1 MGVRY
6 QQPQHGVQID
16 WTNPLLKKAVV
27 WTPFGPTVLAGSKLA
42 GTETQYDSAP
52 VGKIGVGRKWKRMAN
67 AGVDF
72 GASKIITGAECTIL
86 VVAAP
91 ANVAAIK
98 VPFSQRV
105 GSGSYQQIDFLFN
118 ATGDGLSAA
127 AGNVELLNYD
137 GGSRG
142 ITATSQT
149 DGNPHC
155 WVVSNSTTLGYLFRD
170 GVKQALTQNV
180 RSTSS
185 QAAGAQKIRV
195 GNIAD
200 DASTTYPHDDPLYLL
215 IVWDRQLS
223 EEEAEPLSANP
234 WQVFSNID
242 NLALL
247 FAQASGSLATAA
259 AAGSATASGSAIPST
274 QVAISGIGV
283 STGAGVAQASIVF
296 PLSAAGL
303 VVSGGAGDA
312 SAAVSL
318 DAFALARAAAQA
330 GVSPAVLLAGA
341 AAAEAAGNAALA
353 VLLNELAAGAAQAGG
368 SSNLTGSAPGEMS
381 AAGKVVAAG
390 QTALSITVRLQAAG
404 NTHAGG
410 GADGRAGSAGDLSAL
425 GQATAGGWSQQ
436 SALVNVTAAGFVKA
450 MLQGRLDIDVPLVSQ
465 GINIASAR
473 AGLSVGGAVRSVR
486 LEAGRPV
493 VLTVLECTAV
503 PALIIHHEA
512 QHV

>member
-1 MGVRY
+1 MQVIPLAVGDLTRGAIGWS
-6 QQPQHGVQID
+6 PQ
-16 WTNPLLKKAVV
+16 NPFQLTGAR
-27 WTPFGPTVLAGSKLA
+27 TIQASAERSYGGS
-42 GTETQYDSAP
+42 P
-52 VGKIGVGRKWKRMAN
+52 VGEAGIGRKWSRVAN
-67 AGVDF
+67 AGIDF
-72 GASKIITGAECTIL
+72 GTSQVITQNSGVTVL

-91 ANVAAIK
+91 TAAATMK
-98 VPFSQRV
+98 VPFSQRLA
-105 GSGSYQQIDFLFN
+105 SGSYTQTDLVFNAATVDSLGATAGQLALTTYHNASGGVLAAGQID
-118 ATGDGLSAA
+118 GKM
-127 AGNVELLNYD
+127 
-137 GGSRG
+137 
-142 ITATSQT
+142 
-149 DGNPHC
+149 HC
-155 WVVSNSTTLGYLFRD
+155 WVAGNGPATGYIFRD
-170 GVKQALTQNV
+170 GAKQTLSA
-180 RSTSS
+180 STRTSTF
-185 QAAGAQKIRV
+185 AAANQKLRV
-195 GNIAD
+195 GNMAD
-200 DASTTYPHDDPLYLL
+200 DASTSYVCDDPVYQMIFFDRLL
-215 IVWDRQLS
+215 P
-223 EEEAEPLSANP
+223 E
-234 WQVFSNID
+234 
-242 NLALL
+242 
-247 FAQASGSLATAA
+247 AQARMISENPQRAIAPRRRFTFFDLGGASSVAA
-259 AAGSATASGSAIPST
+259 SAAGVSQADASATPST

-341 AAAEAAGNAALA
+341 AAAESAGNAALA

-381 AAGKVVAAG
+381 ASGKVVAAG

-410 GADGRAGSAGDLSAL
+410 GADGRVGSAGDLSAL
-425 GQATAGGWSQQ
+425 GQAIAGGWSQQ

-493 VLTVLECTAV
+493 VLTTIECTAV